1 MLCRARVTV
10 FRRLMALQQHSPR
23 TLSEL
28 VGCSHVTVWAIST
41 GRKACRPDLARRIAA
56 ALDVETDDLFF
67 VQAG

>member
-23 TLSEL
+23 TLADL

-41 GRKACRPDLARRIAA
+41 GRKACRPGLAKRIAT
-56 ALDVETDDLFF
+56 ALEVETDDLFYT
-67 VQAG
+67 QGG